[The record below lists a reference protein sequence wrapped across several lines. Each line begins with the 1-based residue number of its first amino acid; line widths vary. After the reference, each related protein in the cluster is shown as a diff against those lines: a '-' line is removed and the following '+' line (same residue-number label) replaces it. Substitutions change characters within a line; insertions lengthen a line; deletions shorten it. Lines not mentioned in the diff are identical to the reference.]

1 MLALATLGQMFS
13 YLTSLILD
21 NLKRDSSDHAHLVDR
36 PLKARELKFYRRAQ
50 IQIESVCP
58 KALASGPTLCS
69 LVFRTSSHT

>member
-1 MLALATLGQMFS
+1 MRRSRAGQSRKREDGVLALATLGQMFS

-50 IQIESVCP
+50 IRI
-58 KALASGPTLCS
+58 
-69 LVFRTSSHT
+69 